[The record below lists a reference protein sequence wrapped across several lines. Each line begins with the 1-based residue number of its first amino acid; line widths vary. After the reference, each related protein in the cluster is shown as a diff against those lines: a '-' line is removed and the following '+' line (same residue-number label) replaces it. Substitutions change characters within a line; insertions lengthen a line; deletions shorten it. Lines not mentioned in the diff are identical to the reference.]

1 MSTVDPLPRAEQ
13 RRVELLDRLARLF
26 LAEGFLGFGV
36 GDLAARLRCSRS
48 SLYLVAASKPEI
60 VLATLRDWFRGA
72 AQRIEERVLAEPDPA
87 ARLRTYLLA
96 VSDELAPA
104 SLQFYADLVAHPP
117 AGEVYEENTRYAARR
132 VRALVDAGV
141 EAGALRPVDAVF
153 VGAAVAEVMTGIQA
167 GRVGAATGLSD
178 AEAYRALAD
187 VVVGGLART
196 GQVTDLTRTGEAR

>member
-1 MSTVDPLPRAEQ
+1 MAGRRPMLRHVGPTDSLERADRRRAE
-13 RRVELLDRLARLF
+13 LLGRLADLF

-48 SLYLVAASKPEI
+48 SLYLVAGSKQEI
-60 VLATLRDWFRGA
+60 VLATLRAWFRGA
-72 AQRIEERVLAEPDPA
+72 AERIEQRVLAEPDPA

-104 SLQFYADLVAHPP
+104 SSAFYADLLAHPP
-117 AGEVYEENTRYAARR
+117 AGGVYEEHTRYAARR

-141 EAGALRPVDAVF
+141 EAGVLRPVDAVF

-178 AEAYRALAD
+178 AEAYRSLAD
-187 VVVGGLART
+187 VVVGGLVRPPA
-196 GQVTDLTRTGEAR
+196 

>member
-104 SLQFYADLVAHPP
+104 SPQFYADLVAHPP

>member
-104 SLQFYADLVAHPP
+104 SPQFYADLVAHPP
-117 AGEVYEENTRYAARR
+117 AGEVYEENTGTPPGGCAPWSTRGSRRGPCAR
-132 VRALVDAGV
+132 
-141 EAGALRPVDAVF
+141 
-153 VGAAVAEVMTGIQA
+153 
-167 GRVGAATGLSD
+167 S
-178 AEAYRALAD
+178 
-187 VVVGGLART
+187 
-196 GQVTDLTRTGEAR
+196 TRSSSAPRSRR

>member
-1 MSTVDPLPRAEQ
+1 MLRHVGTTDSLERAER
-13 RRVELLDRLARLF
+13 RRVELLGRLADLF

-48 SLYLVAASKPEI
+48 SLYLVAGSKQEI
-60 VLATLRDWFRGA
+60 VLVTLRAWFRGA
-72 AQRIEERVLAEPDPA
+72 AERIERRVLAEPDPA
-87 ARLRTYLLA
+87 TRLRTYLLA

-104 SLQFYADLVAHPP
+104 SPAFYADLLAHPP
-117 AGEVYEENTRYAARR
+117 AGEVYRENTRYAARR

-178 AEAYRALAD
+178 AEAYRSLAD
-187 VVVGGLART
+187 VVVGGLVRPPT
-196 GQVTDLTRTGEAR
+196 